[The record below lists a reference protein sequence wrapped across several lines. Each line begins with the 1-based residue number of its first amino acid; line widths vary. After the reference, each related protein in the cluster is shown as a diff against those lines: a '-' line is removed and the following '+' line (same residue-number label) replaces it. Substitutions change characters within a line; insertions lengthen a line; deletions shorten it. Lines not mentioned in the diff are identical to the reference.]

1 MHLTNYSINK
11 HSEDFKESDN
21 ILAINNASKRTL
33 ASLFLSLKAQGVDV
47 EKLRKNIYKT
57 CENALSVYAPMIEH
71 GLSVASNCKPVEGKF
86 FQILG
91 FDVLPDENLN
101 CYLLEI
107 NDHPSLDI
115 YLEKDYMGGGGLKTL
130 SQIDLYVK
138 KMVLEDTIILAK
150 KSRETILSKDRYKS
164 LFRIMPYGEASAK
177 AAAVYETLS
186 VARNLYYKVA
196 SIKSKATITSSNFE
210 KLINQSHSISAL

>member
-1 MHLTNYSINK
+1 
-11 HSEDFKESDN
+11 
-21 ILAINNASKRTL
+21 
-33 ASLFLSLKAQGVDV
+33 VDV
-47 EKLRKNIYKT
+47 EKLNKNIYKT

-71 GLSVASNCKPVEGKF
+71 GLSVASNCKSVEGKF

-91 FDVLPDENLN
+91 FDILPDEYLN

-138 KMVLEDTIILAK
+138 KMVLEDTIMLAK
-150 KSRETILSKDRYKS
+150 KSRETILSKERYKS
-164 LFRIMPYGEASAK
+164 LFRILPYEVSSAK

-186 VARNLYYKVA
+186 VARNIYYKVA
-196 SIKSKATITSSNFE
+196 SIKSKGTITSSNFE
-210 KLINQSHSISAL
+210 KIINQSLSISAL

>member
-1 MHLTNYSINK
+1 M
-11 HSEDFKESDN
+11 
-21 ILAINNASKRTL
+21 
-33 ASLFLSLKAQGVDV
+33 
-47 EKLRKNIYKT
+47 
-57 CENALSVYAPMIEH
+57 
-71 GLSVASNCKPVEGKF
+71 
-86 FQILG
+86 
-91 FDVLPDENLN
+91 
-101 CYLLEI
+101 EI

-177 AAAVYETLS
+177 AGAVYETLS
-186 VARNLYYKVA
+186 VARNLYYKLA